1 MNKTT
6 EQAKI
11 TEEILDLMSI
21 NNYSYIVL
29 LIILITT
36 IFMLYGI
43 LLLFIEKKFG
53 VFFIGLMGI
62 CFLLF
67 HTSTFNE
74 KDPNK
79 FFEYQRK
86 DNDILEIQ
94 NSNLLL
100 KEKAEFKLIED
111 NDKITLK
118 DINTN
123 KESKPLDEEVFF
135 KTIKLNN

>member
-6 EQAKI
+6 EQTKI

-21 NNYSYIVL
+21 NNYFYIVL

-36 IFMLYGI
+36 IFALYGI

-100 KEKAEFKLIED
+100 KEKAEFKIIED

-123 KESKPLDEEVFF
+123 KESKPLDKEVFF

>member
-1 MNKTT
+1 MDKTT
-6 EQAKI
+6 EQTKI

-36 IFMLYGI
+36 IFTLYGI

-67 HTSTFNE
+67 HTKTFNE

-100 KEKAEFKLIED
+100 KEKAEFKIIED

-118 DINTN
+118 DVNTN
-123 KESKPLDEEVFF
+123 KESKPLDKETFF

>member
-21 NNYSYIVL
+21 NNYFYIVL

-100 KEKAEFKLIED
+100 KEKAKFKIIED
-111 NDKITLK
+111 DDKITLK

-123 KESKPLDEEVFF
+123 KESKPLDKEVFF

>member
-1 MNKTT
+1 MDKATK
-6 EQAKI
+6 QAKI

-21 NNYSYIVL
+21 NNYFYIVL

-36 IFMLYGI
+36 IFALYGI

-79 FFEYQRK
+79 FFKYQRK

-100 KEKAEFKLIED
+100 KEKAEFKIIED

-123 KESKPLDEEVFF
+123 KESKPLDKEVFF
-135 KTIKLNN
+135 STIKLNN

>member
-21 NNYSYIVL
+21 NNYFYIVL

-53 VFFIGLMGI
+53 VFFIGLIGI

-100 KEKAEFKLIED
+100 KEKAEFKIIED

-123 KESKPLDEEVFF
+123 KESKPLDKEVFF

>member
-21 NNYSYIVL
+21 NNYFYIVL

-53 VFFIGLMGI
+53 VFFMRLIGI

-123 KESKPLDEEVFF
+123 KESKPLDKEVFF

>member
-21 NNYSYIVL
+21 NNYFYIVL

-36 IFMLYGI
+36 IFMLYSI

-53 VFFIGLMGI
+53 IFFIGLMGI

-100 KEKAEFKLIED
+100 KEKAEFKIIED
-111 NDKITLK
+111 DDKITLK

-123 KESKPLDEEVFF
+123 KESKPLDKEVFF

>member
-21 NNYSYIVL
+21 NNYFYIVL

-123 KESKPLDEEVFF
+123 KESKPLDKEVFF

>member
-21 NNYSYIVL
+21 NNYFYIVL

-53 VFFIGLMGI
+53 VFFIGLTGI

-100 KEKAEFKLIED
+100 KEKAEFKIIED

-123 KESKPLDEEVFF
+123 KESKPLDKEVFF

>member
-1 MNKTT
+1 MDKAT

-21 NNYSYIVL
+21 NNYFYIVL

-36 IFMLYGI
+36 IFALYGI

-79 FFEYQRK
+79 FFKYQQK

-100 KEKAEFKLIED
+100 KEKAEFKIIED

-123 KESKPLDEEVFF
+123 KESKPLDKEVFF
-135 KTIKLNN
+135 STIKLNN

>member
-11 TEEILDLMSI
+11 AEEILDLMSI
-21 NNYSYIVL
+21 NNYFYIVL

-36 IFMLYGI
+36 IFSLYGI
-43 LLLFIEKKFG
+43 LLVFIEKKFG
-53 VFFIGLMGI
+53 VFFIGLIGI

-79 FFEYQRK
+79 FFEYQQK
-86 DNDILEIQ
+86 DNEILEIKS
-94 NSNLLL
+94 SNLLL
-100 KEKAEFKLIED
+100 KDKAEFKIIEN
-111 NDKITLK
+111 NDKIILK

-123 KESKPLDEEVFF
+123 KESEPLDKETFF
-135 KTIKLNN
+135 RTIKPNK

>member
-21 NNYSYIVL
+21 NNYFYIVL

-36 IFMLYGI
+36 IFALYGI
-43 LLLFIEKKFG
+43 LLLFIEKKFE
-53 VFFIGLMGI
+53 VFFIGLIGI
-62 CFLLF
+62 GFLLI
-67 HTSTFNE
+67 HTKTFNE

-79 FFEYQRK
+79 FFEYQQK

-100 KEKAEFKLIED
+100 KEKAEFKIIEND
-111 NDKITLK
+111 NKITLK

-123 KESKPLDEEVFF
+123 KESKPLDKEVFF

>member
-1 MNKTT
+1 MDKTT

-21 NNYSYIVL
+21 NNYFYVVL

-123 KESKPLDEEVFF
+123 KESKPLNKEVFF

>member
-1 MNKTT
+1 MDKTT

-21 NNYSYIVL
+21 NNYFYIVL

-123 KESKPLDEEVFF
+123 KESKPLDKEVFF

>member
-21 NNYSYIVL
+21 NNYFYIVL

-100 KEKAEFKLIED
+100 KEKAEFKIIED

-123 KESKPLDEEVFF
+123 KESKPLDKEVFF

>member
-21 NNYSYIVL
+21 NNYFYIVL

-86 DNDILEIQ
+86 NNDILGIQ

-100 KEKAEFKLIED
+100 KEKAEFKIIED
-111 NDKITLK
+111 DDKITLK

-123 KESKPLDEEVFF
+123 KESKPLDKEVFF

>member
-6 EQAKI
+6 EQTKI

-21 NNYSYIVL
+21 NNYFYIVL

-36 IFMLYGI
+36 IFALYGI

-53 VFFIGLMGI
+53 VFFIGLIGI

-100 KEKAEFKLIED
+100 KEKAEFKIIED

-118 DINTN
+118 DTNTN
-123 KESKPLDEEVFF
+123 KESKPLDKEVFF